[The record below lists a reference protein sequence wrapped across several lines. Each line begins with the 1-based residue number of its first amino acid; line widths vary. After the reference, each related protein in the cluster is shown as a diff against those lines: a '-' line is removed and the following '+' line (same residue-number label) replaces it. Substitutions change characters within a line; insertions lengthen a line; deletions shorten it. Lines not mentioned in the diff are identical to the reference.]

1 MSYYCEICGD
11 YADVHHIVHRSE
23 GGLDFKLNYKYLC
36 KKHHRSKIGPHRD
49 KVVDL
54 NYKLE
59 TLSVMIVPFGASSFK
74 VPSVVVV
81 VAPSSPITVLVAVP
95 PDAAAALAI

>member
-36 KKHHRSKIGPHRD
+36 KKHHRSKLGPHRD
-49 KVVDL
+49 KL
-54 NYKLE
+54 
-59 TLSVMIVPFGASSFK
+59 
-74 VPSVVVV
+74 
-81 VAPSSPITVLVAVP
+81 
-95 PDAAAALAI
+95 

>member
-36 KKHHRSKIGPHRD
+36 KKHHRSKLGPHRD

-59 TLSVMIVPFGASSFK
+59 MQNEDKK
-74 VPSVVVV
+74 VKF
-81 VAPSSPITVLVAVP
+81 I
-95 PDAAAALAI
+95 

>member
-36 KKHHRSKIGPHRD
+36 KNITGLKW
-49 KVVDL
+49 
-54 NYKLE
+54 
-59 TLSVMIVPFGASSFK
+59 
-74 VPSVVVV
+74 
-81 VAPSSPITVLVAVP
+81 APIEIKS
-95 PDAAAALAI
+95 

>member
-49 KVVDL
+49 KVIDL

-59 TLSVMIVPFGASSFK
+59 NAKQPKRTLYKKF
-74 VPSVVVV
+74 
-81 VAPSSPITVLVAVP
+81 LHW
-95 PDAAAALAI
+95 